1 MRNFPYKRKIIY
13 IVLIVVGII
22 TLTGTTYA
30 IFTTTTTQEG
40 TNTINILKC
49 LELELSN
56 QKNIINLTNTYPM
69 RDERGSKN
77 PPYTFTLT
85 NKCGIY
91 LEYSIG
97 LAVNKNNTLE
107 DKYVKTIFSLPN
119 NDGEPV
125 LLTDRQEGNTYND
138 RKTYIFRNDGLE
150 NGESKD
156 YKLVLWLDGTASDSE
171 MQKSFTGNII
181 INTKP
186 IKNEDQ
192 KTITVD
198 LNGGNLLQELNE
210 VYREGMKIKLPV
222 PAKAGYHFDKWEI
235 TAGDATIDEN
245 NYLTIGKENIT
256 LKAYYAG
263 GVTLTLELNGGNT
276 TQTFKEDY
284 GQGETITLIEP
295 TKEGYLFGGWKII
308 SGNGI
313 INGSTLTMN
322 TESVVIE
329 AIWKKQVTLT
339 VELNG
344 GSTTQSFKDE
354 YFEGDKITLNEP
366 TKEDYLFGGWKITSG
381 DGIING
387 NILTISAENIKLE
400 ATWKKRVTLT
410 VDLNGGSTTQNFKSA
425 YGEKDEITLTIPT
438 RSNIAFIGW
447 EIISGDATINN
458 NKLIFGSSDV
468 SIRALWRET
477 WTFDFT
483 GSEQTFTVPYR
494 GVYKLEIWGA
504 QGGSVS
510 YSGTYNGGYGGYSN
524 GSINL
529 TKNEVLY
536 INVGGSG
543 SGGVATSSYS
553 GGYNGGGSTNET
565 RGTDHYHASGGGATH
580 IANVSGILSS
590 LSSKTSN
597 ILIVAGAGGGG
608 YRHTESEK
616 YSSIG
621 GSGGGIQGTDS
632 TTNGSNGKQGLGGY
646 QTAGGKY
653 EGGSGSSSI
662 FGSFGQ
668 GGTPGN
674 SWGSAGGGGF
684 YGGGASNGDVGSSGN
699 SGGGGGSGY
708 IGNSLLS
715 DKVMYCYN
723 CTSSSENATK
733 TISTTCTNSSATEN
747 CTKQGNGYARITF
760 INLS

>member
-107 DKYVKTIFSLPN
+107 DKYVKTIFSLSN

-235 TAGDATIDEN
+235 TAGDATIDKN

-263 GVTLTLELNGGNT
+263 GVTLTLEFNGGR
-276 TQTFKEDY
+276 
-284 GQGETITLIEP
+284 
-295 TKEGYLFGGWKII
+295 
-308 SGNGI
+308 
-313 INGSTLTMN
+313 
-322 TESVVIE
+322 
-329 AIWKKQVTLT
+329 
-339 VELNG
+339 
-344 GSTTQSFKDE
+344 TTQSFKDE

-410 VDLNGGSTTQNFKSA
+410 VDLNGGITTQNFKSA

-553 GGYNGGGSTNET
+553 GGYNGGGSTNGT

-608 YRHTESEK
+608 YRHTDSEK